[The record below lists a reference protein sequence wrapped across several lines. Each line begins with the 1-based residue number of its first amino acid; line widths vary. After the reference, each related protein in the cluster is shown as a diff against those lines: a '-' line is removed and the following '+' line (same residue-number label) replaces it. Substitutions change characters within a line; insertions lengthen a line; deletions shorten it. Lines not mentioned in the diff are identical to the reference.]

1 MSSSVGTAGRGM
13 PRTVH
18 LRAVHLRGGFI
29 ERSVIAL
36 SMASLRWAR
45 RREARF
51 RISRERHVLMRT
63 NELALERERMA
74 AAKRLAQRP

>member
-18 LRAVHLRGGFI
+18 LRAGFI
-29 ERSVIAL
+29 ERAVIAL

-51 RISRERHVLMRT
+51 RISREQHVLMRT